1 MVNKTL
7 PDNGKALQRGRM
19 ADRYANLNVVLT
31 MGVTV
36 ALTSFGAIAVLE
48 QTMTIGSLI
57 AANMLATRVIQPL
70 SQLSLAWR
78 TLNQFR
84 GSRDRVGNLFQETD
98 SLMKKVIAFSPSPS
112 NDRVRRPPLWL

>member
-1 MVNKTL
+1 
-7 PDNGKALQRGRM
+7 M

-57 AANMLATRVIQPL
+57 AANMLATRVIQP
-70 SQLSLAWR
+70 
-78 TLNQFR
+78 
-84 GSRDRVGNLFQETD
+84 
-98 SLMKKVIAFSPSPS
+98 
-112 NDRVRRPPLWL
+112 